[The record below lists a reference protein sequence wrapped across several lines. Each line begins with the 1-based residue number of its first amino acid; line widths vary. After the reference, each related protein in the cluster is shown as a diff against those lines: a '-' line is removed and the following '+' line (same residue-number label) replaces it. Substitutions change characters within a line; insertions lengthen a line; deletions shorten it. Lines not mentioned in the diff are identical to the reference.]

1 MVPYRDDHEDLAALA
16 AMANTVDAR
25 LVYLANPDN
34 PMGTCWDATAVVKL
48 RDALP
53 ANAILVLDEAYYE
66 FASASAIPAI
76 DATDTR
82 MLRFRTFSKA
92 HGLAGARVG
101 YVIGHAETIAAFDRV
116 RDHFGVGRVAQAAAL
131 ASLRDTNHV
140 EGVVRS
146 VAAAR
151 KEIAGIAKA
160 NGLSVIE
167 SSANFVAIDC
177 GRDGDYARR
186 VLAELAALGVFVRMP
201 GVAPL
206 DRCIRI
212 SVGTADQLA
221 VLAQALPRA
230 LHNAAQ

>member
-1 MVPYRDDHEDLAALA
+1 M
-16 AMANTVDAR
+16 
-25 LVYLANPDN
+25 
-34 PMGTCWDATAVVKL
+34 
-48 RDALP
+48 
-53 ANAILVLDEAYYE
+53 
-66 FASASAIPAI
+66 
-76 DATDTR
+76 
-82 MLRFRTFSKA
+82 
-92 HGLAGARVG
+92 
-101 YVIGHAETIAAFDRV
+101 
-116 RDHFGVGRVAQAAAL
+116 
-131 ASLRDTNHV
+131 
-140 EGVVRS
+140 
-146 VAAAR
+146 
-151 KEIAGIAKA
+151 
-160 NGLSVIE
+160 IE